1 MPDANLRFIQ
11 RPLEDLDSYLLKT
24 ILPEVNKF
32 KRSLSKFIFKS
43 PLNFIM
49 VEEDFN
55 QFYQTFYHAK
65 TLIQYAANLITDS
78 SFNLSDL
85 SHNFSLE
92 SNTHL
97 RS

>member
-1 MPDANLRFIQ
+1 MDLVGEIKASLINFVQKAEPMPNADLRFIQ
-11 RPLEDLDSYLLKT
+11 RPLEDLDNHLLKV

-65 TLIQYAANLITDS
+65 TLI
-78 SFNLSDL
+78 
-85 SHNFSLE
+85 
-92 SNTHL
+92 
-97 RS
+97 